1 MINNFNFHPLYTS
14 VPTLVLSTA
23 LTILVIYLVS
33 DMIKDKDRLVVLKNI
48 ILGLAISFT
57 SYHFFLF
64 VVEYIPLSMFS
75 PVPVGSDYSIV
86 ARKAVYT
93 TVCVFSVLTAGLSL
107 SGIIK
112 IILSSLGMVLGYPGA
127 FDHVYDYAYSIVTVI
142 ASPGHAGPSNY
153 ATSKNIRLSR
163 NSSDEN
169 LAFEREENK

>member
-23 LTILVIYLVS
+23 LTILVMYLVS
-33 DMIKDKDRLVVLKNI
+33 DMIKDKDRLVILKNI

-75 PVPVGSDYSIV
+75 PVPVDSDYSIV

-93 TVCVFSVLTAGLSL
+93 TVCVFSVLTAGLSFP
-107 SGIIK
+107 GIVK
-112 IILSSLGMVLGYPGA
+112 LYYL
-127 FDHVYDYAYSIVTVI
+127 H
-142 ASPGHAGPSNY
+142 
-153 ATSKNIRLSR
+153 
-163 NSSDEN
+163 
-169 LAFEREENK
+169 